1 MNIRPPQFVV
11 PGGLWGTVEFAIRT
25 SGAMPA
31 EKFLRELENDA
42 ARFLVLFHE
51 MAALGHVLNSARF
64 SQEEGKIYAFKNR
77 LPKKNKQVRFPCF
90 QIGNRW
96 LLTHGFF
103 KPGAKKGRGKWPRA
117 ELDRAKQ
124 IMGEHMQFEPS

>member
-1 MNIRPPQFVV
+1 
-11 PGGLWGTVEFAIRT
+11 
-25 SGAMPA
+25 MPSA
-31 EKFLRELENDA
+31 KFLRELDDLDA
-42 ARFLVLFHE
+42 ARFLVLFQE
-51 MAALGHVLNSARF
+51 MAEHGHVLNSARF
-64 SQEEGKIYAFKNR
+64 SQEEGKIYAFKHR

-117 ELDRAKQ
+117 QLDRAKR
-124 IMGEHMQFEPS
+124 IMGEHMQFESS